1 MQWRHAITI
10 GAVIVA
16 ATTVTLEAQTAVN
29 GTSDTASEASADWA
43 ATRAQMV
50 QTVERDLQ
58 KLTPPATVAR
68 HTAPRHAKPPK
79 AREVKIR
86 ILVVPHKAKA

>member
-1 MQWRHAITI
+1 MQWRQAIAI
-10 GAVIVA
+10 GAVFVA

-29 GTSDTASEASADWA
+29 RTGDTASEASADWA
-43 ATRAQMV
+43 AIRARMV

-68 HTAPRHAKPPK
+68 RMAPRRASPPK
-79 AREVKIR
+79 AREMKIR
-86 ILVVPHKAKA
+86 ILFMPHKAKA